1 MGFIVLVLA
10 SMERRPRIPNVARS
24 GTLGLA
30 RMLCTA
36 KPLTR
41 TWDLFVLGV
50 QLVGR
55 RHKLKHEMCINVT
68 FWVKGEAALGLK
80 IG

>member
-1 MGFIVLVLA
+1 MAVGEAQGEGVWL
-10 SMERRPRIPNVARS
+10 E
-24 GTLGLA
+24 
-30 RMLCTA
+30 
-36 KPLTR
+36 
-41 TWDLFVLGV
+41 FVLGV